1 MATILENLDL
11 EIKHFENVWKYLDTE
26 HLCKETVSWL
36 LANGLIE
43 VSSVFEKSISYIS
56 GATVISLNEADL
68 SDGSD
73 AKLVSVRTS
82 GYGKSYSAPVTGI
95 YNKTGDL
102 RVQCYERKLDQ
113 FYYFVIPY
121 QVYKHIPKT
130 SNIEI
135 PFNLDGT
142 PKRDNKCRVNWWTWN
157 VPTYEQMCTLTYKGL

>member
-11 EIKHFENVWKYLDTE
+11 EIKHFENIWKHLDTE
-26 HLCKETVSWL
+26 HLCQKTAAWFL
-36 LANGLIE
+36 TNGLVQ
-43 VSSVFEKSISYIS
+43 VSSVFELSI
-56 GATVISLNEADL
+56 ANVANLTVTSLNEADL

-73 AKLVSVRTS
+73 AKLVTVRTS
-82 GYGKSYSAPVTGI
+82 SYGKNYSAPVSGI
-95 YNKTGDL
+95 HNKTGDL

-113 FYYFVIPY
+113 FYYFVIPH

-142 PKRDNKCRVNWWTWN
+142 PKKKNNCQVNWWNWEESSFEKMCN
-157 VPTYEQMCTLTYKGL
+157 VSYEGL